1 MRPSPS
7 SLSLLI
13 RSASA
18 TGRAFSVAQLDD
30 TSNAAQQGRTWGS
43 RFARQPAEAVRA
55 FTASIETDVALY
67 RQDIAGSR
75 AHVRMLAAQEIIPRS
90 QCDALLQGLDQV
102 EQEIAAG
109 ALELS
114 NEREDIHTHVEARL
128 AEIIGEE
135 AAGWLHTG
143 RSRNDQ
149 VALDTRLYTR
159 DAIDD
164 ANEGIL
170 ALQTALVEL
179 AERNFNI
186 YLPGYTHLQRAQPLL
201 LAHHLLAYFE
211 MLDRDAA
218 RFRDARTRVDVL
230 PLGSAALAGAAHP
243 IDREAV
249 AKELGFSAVSANSVD
264 AVADRDYIAEY
275 LAAAA
280 MTLVHLSR
288 LSEELVLWSSAEF
301 GFLALDDAHT
311 TGSSIMP
318 QKKNPDIAELARA
331 KSGRVMGHLVALLT
345 TLKGLPLA
353 YNRDLQDDKQGLFD
367 TAATLSGTLHVLATA
382 LDGVRFDSART
393 QAAVDGDPF
402 ILATDYADY
411 LVRKGLPFRKA
422 HAVVGDLVR
431 RCEAEGKGLAHLT
444 LAELQASHS
453 SFAADAVG
461 MTAQQA
467 LAARDV
473 PGGTAPAR
481 VRQALADARKRL
493 NAGVEG

>member
-1 MRPSPS
+1 M
-7 SLSLLI
+7 
-13 RSASA
+13 A
-18 TGRAFSVAQLDD
+18 GLDN
-30 TSNAAQQGRTWGS
+30 TNNEAQQGRTWGS

-75 AHVRMLAAQEIIPRS
+75 AHVRMLAAQAIIPRS
-90 QCDALLQGLDQV
+90 ECATLLQGLDQV

-114 NEREDIHTHVEARL
+114 DEREDIHTHVEARL
-128 AEIIGEE
+128 AEIIGEA

-164 ANEGIL
+164 AREGIS
-170 ALQTALVEL
+170 ALQTALVGL
-179 AERNFNI
+179 AERNLDV

-218 RFRDARTRVDVL
+218 RFRDARTRVNVL

-249 AKELGFSAVSANSVD
+249 AKELGFSAISANSVD
-264 AVADRDYIAEY
+264 AVSDRDYIAEY
-275 LAAAA
+275 LSTAA

-301 GFLALDDAHT
+301 GFIALDDAHT

-318 QKKNPDIAELARA
+318 QKKNPDVAELARA
-331 KSGRVMGHLVALLT
+331 KSGRVVGHLIALLT

-353 YNRDLQDDKQGLFD
+353 YNRDLQDDKQGLLD
-367 TAATLSGTLHVLATA
+367 TAATLSSTLRVLATA
-382 LDGVRFDSART
+382 LDGARFDGARA

-422 HAVVGDLVR
+422 HAVVGELVR
-431 RCEAEGKGLAHLT
+431 RCEAEGQGLARLT
-444 LAELQASHS
+444 LAELQASHAL
-453 SFAADAVG
+453 FEADAVG

-481 VRQALADARKRL
+481 VQQALADARKRL
-493 NAGVEG
+493 NAEAKE